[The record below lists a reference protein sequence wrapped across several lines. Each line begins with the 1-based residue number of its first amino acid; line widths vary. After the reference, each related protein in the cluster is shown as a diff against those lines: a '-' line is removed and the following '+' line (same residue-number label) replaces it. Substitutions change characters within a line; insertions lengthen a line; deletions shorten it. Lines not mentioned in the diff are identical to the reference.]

1 MKQEAMQK
9 HPEEWFFLHNFDVDR
24 VFSTIRRTDYL
35 VLFYIKMRQESH
47 PDEKLYLADLAAEMG
62 VKVTELSKGIEKL
75 QDQGY
80 VRWLTDREAGR
91 TYVELTSK
99 AVELMAEERDFMKR
113 CYARLRTELGDE
125 ELRRTVDTLQHMLR
139 SKIQRRKRPRFRVW
153 KRGLCAFGGRS
164 AVAGRGRVHDLAGGH
179 LVHGRGAEVVL
190 QCAAVGG
197 EGIFQL
203 VALHVAQDLGA

>member
-1 MKQEAMQK
+1 MKK

-113 CYARLRTELGDE
+113 PPAHR
-125 ELRRTVDTLQHMLR
+125 
-139 SKIQRRKRPRFRVW
+139 
-153 KRGLCAFGGRS
+153 AGGRRAAPHRGHPAAHAGHPEGRAGARRVSS
-164 AVAGRGRVHDLAGGH
+164 APKYNAEKGPASGCGSGAFVRLGADQLLLEEDGFTILLAGI
-179 LVHGRGAEVVL
+179 LFMAEVLRLFSSVL
-190 QCAAVGG
+190 P
-197 EGIFQL
+197 
-203 VALHVAQDLGA
+203 